1 MPIQYLISSTLV
13 SFGGS
18 GLGLF
23 VTRRLTEL
31 MGGRIEVDSKLG
43 EGSIFRFFIKVGKI
57 PMPPAIEA
65 GAAGE
70 ATPMVVEAEGT
81 ASKIRNIHPDRKIR
95 VFVVE
100 GEWSSASPSCPF
112 LLTLRLKTT

>member
-1 MPIQYLISSTLV
+1 MFL

-43 EGSIFRFFIKVGKI
+43 EGSIFRFFIKVGKVAAL
-57 PMPPAIEA
+57 PAI
-65 GAAGE
+65 AAAE
-70 ATPMVVEAEGT
+70 QDVQVPVEVKSA
-81 ASKIRNIHPDRKIR
+81 AKPRNIHPDRKIR

-100 GEWSSASPSCPF
+100 GAYISTHCHSVNQHVVVQI
-112 LLTLRLKTT
+112 T